1 MMRYEYQTYFIQF
14 PEEIEEVLNSMG
26 DQGYRLQNTVSY
38 EEGTLLIFVKED
50 RSEVLKVLPKA
61 EKDKEDMDIE
71 SMLRNL
77 RKGTLIQHIKT
88 SNEDN

>member
-38 EEGTLLIFVKED
+38 EEGTLLIFVKE
-50 RSEVLKVLPKA
+50 VKVLPKA